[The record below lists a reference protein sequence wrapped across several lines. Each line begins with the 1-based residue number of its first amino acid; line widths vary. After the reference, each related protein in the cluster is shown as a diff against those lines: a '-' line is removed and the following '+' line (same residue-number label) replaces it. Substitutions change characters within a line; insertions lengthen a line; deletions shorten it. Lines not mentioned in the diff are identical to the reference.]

1 MKSNEK
7 IRHTMELQKT
17 QQELESKQIFI
28 EEEIKKIKNE
38 RHSHQQ
44 NCSHISFN
52 YFGCIPPCEEDV
64 RCLLCNKSLTCFPY
78 MKLPQVKV
86 DMPKYKLDFVND
98 EDINNEEFFEM
109 LFSYSQNK
117 FLELSDKYPEK
128 SDLEIVGEVNE
139 ILDEILKNG
148 NREEIMQRLN
158 EYLQAE
164 EKPLRLKKVD
174 TTTEQK

>member
-17 QQELESKQIFI
+17 QQELKSKQIFI

-38 RHSHQQ
+38 RHSYQQ
-44 NCSHISFN
+44 NCSHIAFN
-52 YFGCIPPCEEDV
+52 YFGCIPPCKEDV
-64 RCLLCNKSLTCFPY
+64 RCLLCNKSLICFPY
-78 MKLPQVKV
+78 MGLPQVKV
-86 DMPKYKLDFVND
+86 DMSKYKLDFVND
-98 EDINNEEFFEM
+98 EDIDNKAFFEL

-117 FLELSDKYPEK
+117 FLELSEMYPEK
-128 SDLEIVGEVNE
+128 SDLEIVGEINE
-139 ILDEILKNG
+139 MLDEILKNG

-164 EKPLRLKKVD
+164 EKPLGLKKVD
-174 TTTEQK
+174 TTQQK